1 VPTRPDARGGSL
13 SAQVIDGRAIAAQVR
28 SEVRQRV
35 ARSGARPGF
44 VDLLIGHDPASLQY
58 VRMKNRAAERAGM
71 VWFDRRLPADAS
83 EIEIVSAIEATNRDP
98 AIHGVLVQLPLPAE
112 CPADPFVVL
121 SAIDPGKDVDGLTPA
136 SQGRLAMGTPGFEPA
151 TPLGVV
157 ELLHRCQIPVDGK
170 DVVIIGR
177 SLLLG
182 RPLSIMLS
190 QKGAGANATVT
201 LCHTGTTDLAT
212 HVRRADVVVA
222 CAGRPQTVTAD
233 MVKPGAAV
241 IDCGTNLL
249 PDGRTVG
256 DVDFEAV
263 AEVAGWITPVPGGVG
278 PMTIAMLM
286 HNVATAAGC

>member
-1 VPTRPDARGGSL
+1 M
-13 SAQVIDGRAIAAQVR
+13 IDGRAIAAQVR

-35 ARSGARPGF
+35 EQSGVRPGF
-44 VDLLIGHDPASLQY
+44 VDLLVGHDPASLQY
-58 VRMKNRAAERAGM
+58 VGMKNRAAERAGM
-71 VWFDRRLPADAS
+71 VWFDRRLPATAS
-83 EIEIVSAIEATNRDP
+83 EDEIVSAIEATNHDP
-98 AIHGVLVQLPLPAE
+98 AIHGVLVQLPLPPE

-121 SAIDPGKDVDGLTPA
+121 SAIDPKKDVDGLTPA
-136 SQGRLAMGTPGFEPA
+136 SQGRLAMGVPGFEPA

-157 ELLHRCQIPVDGK
+157 ELLHRCQIPVDGR

-190 QKGAGANATVT
+190 RKGSRANATVT
-201 LCHTGTTDLAT
+201 LCHTGTADLAA
-212 HVRRADVVVA
+212 HVRRADIVVA
-222 CAGRPQTVTAD
+222 CAGRPKTVTAE

-241 IDCGTNLL
+241 IDCGTNPL

-263 AEVAGWITPVPGGVG
+263 AEIAGWITPVPGGAG